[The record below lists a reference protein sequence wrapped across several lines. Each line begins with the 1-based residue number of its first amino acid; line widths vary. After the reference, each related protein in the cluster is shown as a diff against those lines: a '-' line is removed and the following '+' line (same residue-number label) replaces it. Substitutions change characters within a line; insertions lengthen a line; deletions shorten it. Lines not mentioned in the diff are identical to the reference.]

1 MPSFVRSLRLL
12 LVAAALVSCASSPP
26 PVRVRAADL
35 RPLEGLDLRTLERP
49 VIVELAPGDTIP
61 VDVGIEGDLVQTT
74 EPKAP
79 IVVTVRER
87 FFVRIAKDGI
97 RTSRDGTFQDTPSA
111 PGSLAFGLGLSRE
124 RGLHATLSLR
134 MPRHAR

>member
-74 EPKAP
+74 EP
-79 IVVTVRER
+79 
-87 FFVRIAKDGI
+87 
-97 RTSRDGTFQDTPSA
+97 
-111 PGSLAFGLGLSRE
+111 
-124 RGLHATLSLR
+124 
-134 MPRHAR
+134 